1 MKCRE
6 CLQELEED
14 GSCWHCQTGPA
25 ETQPAAPDVETF
37 GAVKLADLLIPR
49 LRGRFRWCK
58 ELGWLHFTGA
68 RWEPDAEPAALIA
81 LVDTIKAH
89 TRTLVDDSA
98 RGLNKEQLRELMS
111 FSSGPTQNQ
120 ALKIARGAAGIVT
133 PVATFDAAPAQGS
146 PWLVPCANGWT
157 VELFADGQRKVRR
170 TLPDDL
176 NTHTACN
183 YHAEDEAPHT
193 EDALTDYQ
201 PDPEVRAYLLQMWAR
216 GLSGMGMERFVV
228 NLGEQGGNGKST
240 MQGVLETV
248 GGDYAVELPVE
259 AILKGRISARSEFRS
274 ELAAMRGARL
284 VFCDEPGQGAAYDL
298 GTLKKITGGGTLQG
312 RAMGKDAVTY
322 QPRILFQMASNSRP
336 SWSADGGMKRR
347 YIELSWDYVVD
358 PSQLR
363 ESFKED
369 LKAEASGVLNLVL
382 AHWTG
387 SAPLVMPEAVRRQ
400 TEEGEIAS
408 SPVAQFV
415 QDAIEQEKDAPPVKA
430 TKLYAAYKEWARNSN
445 ERAVQQRKFGIE
457 MVRLGAKRDHNRYGT
472 IYLNIRLH
480 PDYEPHT
487 D

>member
-1 MKCRE
+1 MSY
-6 CLQELEED
+6 ED
-14 GSCWHCQTGPA
+14 DLIEQAIADIADEAHDR
-25 ETQPAAPDVETF
+25 DVETF
-37 GAVKLADLLIPR
+37 GAVKLSDLLVPR

-89 TRTLVDDSA
+89 TWTLLEESA
-98 RGLNKEQLRELMS
+98 RGLDKEHLRELTS
-111 FSSGPTQNQ
+111 FSSAPTQNQ
-120 ALKIARGAAGIVT
+120 ALRIARGAAGIVT
-133 PVATFDAAPAQGS
+133 PVASFDAAPVQGS

-157 VELFADGQRKVRR
+157 VELFADGRRKVRR

-176 NTHTACN
+176 NTRTACS
-183 YHAEDEAPHT
+183 YHEGDGAPHT
-193 EDALTDYQ
+193 EAALAEYQ
-201 PDPEVRAYLLQMWAR
+201 PDREVRMYLLQMWAR
-216 GLSGMGMERFVV
+216 GLSGMGVEKFVV

-240 MQGVLETV
+240 MQGVLEAV

-322 QPRILFQMASNSRP
+322 QPRILFQMASNNRP

-347 YIELSWDYVVD
+347 YIELSWGFTIDA
-358 PSQLR
+358 SQLR

-387 SAPLVMPEAVRRQ
+387 SAPLVMPEAVRKQ
-400 TEEGEIAS
+400 TEAGEIAS

-415 QDAIEQEKDAPPVKA
+415 QDAIEQDKGAPPVKA
-430 TKLYAAYKEWARNSN
+430 AHLYGAYKVWARDSN
-445 ERAVQQRKFGIE
+445 ERVVSQRKFGIE
-457 MVRLGAKRDHNRYGT
+457 MVRLGAKRDKDRWGT
-472 IYLNIRLH
+472 VYLNIRLH
-480 PDYEPHT
+480 ADYEPHMN
-487 D
+487 